1 MKLVKKVSAAVMAA
15 ALAATMAISA
25 SAASYK
31 DVVTAAKNNGVP
43 DNNIQELDYF
53 LSANQAAF
61 SATEF
66 DNMIKDIEAVG
77 KDIIAKHID
86 LAEIA
91 TYSAEQKRAFYR
103 DELTEDERLAIVK
116 ACESAGD
123 KYGVKITATKQADKS
138 YKVSATLKAAD
149 KGKDATKVVTEAGK
163 TTNPS
168 TGDVNSVNSVAAIM
182 SAIAIALAGTGIV
195 VVAKKNREN

>member
-31 DVVTAAKNNGVP
+31 DVVDAAKNNGVP
-43 DNNIQELDYF
+43 LNNVQELENF
-53 LSANQAAF
+53 LTANQKSF
-61 SATEF
+61 SDSEF
-66 DNMIKDIEAVG
+66 ESMVKDIEKVG
-77 KDIIAKHID
+77 TEIIAKHID

-91 TYSAEQKRAFYR
+91 KYDAAQRRAFYR
-103 DELTEDERLAIVK
+103 DVLTEDERLAIVK
-116 ACESAGD
+116 ACVDAGP
-123 KYGVKITATKQADKS
+123 KYGVTITATKQADKS
-138 YKVSATLKAAD
+138 YTVSATIKD
-149 KGKDATKVVTEAGK
+149 NEGKKNTTPINN
-163 TTNPS
+163 TNPK
-168 TGDVNSVNSVAAIM
+168 TGDVNSVNSVAVAM